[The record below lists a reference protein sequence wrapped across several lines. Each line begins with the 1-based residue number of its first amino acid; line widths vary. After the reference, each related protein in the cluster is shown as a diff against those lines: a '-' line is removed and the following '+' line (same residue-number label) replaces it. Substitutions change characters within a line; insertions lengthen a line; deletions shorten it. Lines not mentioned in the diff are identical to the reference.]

1 MGLFSPAQA
10 EKISNAAA
18 KSAEALKTSGPA
30 INVKSINSDLQAIEK
45 QVEEYFS
52 DSPAILITTKQ
63 EFHDYVSKCIEY
75 GYAGTDTETTGL
87 DRIRDY
93 IVGWSLY
100 VPGMPE
106 AYIPCKHLTPIFDT
120 PRPDQLTYEECGE
133 ELQRLVDA
141 GVHLILANADFDTA
155 MIYKDFRVDIK
166 DNVYYDVLLA
176 WRCIKEDEKDNTLK
190 GLYAKY
196 PMHGQV
202 DPKKFSDFFPVK
214 LFPYCRPEIA
224 KLYAAND
231 AKITFDLFLWQ
242 VVYITKSNP
251 KCQKAHLEKIADLFW
266 NVEIPMTRV
275 CAMLHR
281 TGMYIDNWT
290 ANKLQKRYNTVLT
303 DMQKSIAAEVQT
315 IIDEKDFAANRKR
328 PFRTGADFNPNST
341 PQVKYLLS
349 DLLGLDMSKGTGKEI
364 LAEYKNIKIVSMI
377 LDYRSLDTVISTFV
391 IKLPKAVARD
401 QRIHGSFKQI
411 GASTGRMASE
421 NPNLQNIPSH
431 RTDIRHLF
439 RGTPQK
445 VEKVTVSESKVKLW
459 EIDQIKTSE
468 NQWVYVKDVAI
479 GSQCVVVDELEHLV
493 ITSIS
498 DIVHPENSK
507 ECVLTFSR
515 NCSLIFVKKPVFVVM
530 SSDYSQQE
538 PKLTAFAAQ
547 ERKMINAFQNGKDIY
562 ATIASIAYN
571 VPYEE
576 CLEFNPVTHALQPDG
591 KARRSVGKVL
601 VLGLNYGMTVQS
613 IGQDLFAGDDSLTD
627 EQKTKKAQEIFD
639 AVMKGFPD
647 LANAIK
653 SAQAKARK
661 LGYTETIL
669 GRRRHHPNMQ
679 LPEYEILPMKGYVNP
694 DVDPLDPSTFAVKD
708 AIPDR
713 IVADILKRLKACKYY
728 GAVVKLTK
736 QLAAENIKV
745 VNNSYKIQE
754 ASRQVWNAVVQGS
767 AADLTKLA
775 MIKLTTDPEW
785 VKYHGRLLVPV
796 HDELI
801 CEIPYEYREKGEEI
815 LSRCMV
821 EAGNFLPFAI
831 SCDVTTTF
839 RWYGVEVNS
848 ILSYDKPESL
858 NKDTLTDSNVKWLQ
872 AALYESEY
880 LLPIIKDENGKKPS
894 GDAAL
899 GINGIWSQEM
909 DDAIQDYRTY
919 YQLKTDQEF
928 LDHIERK
935 TIYGVTESL

>member
-18 KSAEALKTSGPA
+18 RSAEALKPSGPA

-63 EFHDYVSKCIEY
+63 ELHDYVSKCIEY
-75 GYAGTDTETTGL
+75 GYAGIDTETTGL
-87 DRIRDY
+87 DRIKDY

-120 PRPDQLTYEECGE
+120 PRPSQLTYEECGE

-166 DNVYYDVLLA
+166 DNVYYDVILA

-266 NVEIPMTRV
+266 NVEMPMTRV

-411 GASTGRMASE
+411 GAACVTGDTIIPTSKGYYLAKDLCAECISCPGEFVDKQIGLVNKDQNVEFSDGIIMYKDVPTVKITTEHGFVLEGTFNHPVMVSKYTSKDLNVIYNDKKLLQIWEGKQFKELSQISVGDIIELPCNYSTSSNSYQETGLVLGRIYNNRNAQAKIPEYYDEDFAEFLGMYHADGSASSREGTYTIALANDEDDVISRFKVLAEKLFNVTVTMYAKQRELHEVESYINCKRIESVDSILSHGKRNKRIPSAIWRSPISVINAYIKGMTLDSSVHIEGQTGRVEFELSIIHPDDARLVQIHLASQGILCGWGFNENKDFKSPRLKFNADNYMLFRDIIGFVESRKYVQTDPCIKNPYRRRRIEDSFRVKVKSIEFSHNDVYDFHVPESHSFISNGFISHNTGRMASE

-445 VEKVTVSESKVKLW
+445 VENMQCSNDAQDNIGIQLMG
-459 EIDQIKTSE
+459 IDQIKTSE
-468 NQWVYVKDVAI
+468 NQWVYVKDA
-479 GSQCVVVDELEHLV
+479 EL
-493 ITSIS
+493 
-498 DIVHPENSK
+498 NS
-507 ECVLTFSR
+507 
-515 NCSLIFVKKPVFVVM
+515 
-530 SSDYSQQE
+530 
-538 PKLTAFAAQ
+538 AF
-547 ERKMINAFQNGKDIY
+547 
-562 ATIASIAYN
+562 
-571 VPYEE
+571 
-576 CLEFNPVTHALQPDG
+576 
-591 KARRSVGKVL
+591 
-601 VLGLNYGMTVQS
+601 
-613 IGQDLFAGDDSLTD
+613 
-627 EQKTKKAQEIFD
+627 
-639 AVMKGFPD
+639 
-647 LANAIK
+647 
-653 SAQAKARK
+653 
-661 LGYTETIL
+661 
-669 GRRRHHPNMQ
+669 
-679 LPEYEILPMKGYVNP
+679 
-694 DVDPLDPSTFAVKD
+694 
-708 AIPDR
+708 
-713 IVADILKRLKACKYY
+713 
-728 GAVVKLTK
+728 
-736 QLAAENIKV
+736 
-745 VNNSYKIQE
+745 
-754 ASRQVWNAVVQGS
+754 
-767 AADLTKLA
+767 
-775 MIKLTTDPEW
+775 
-785 VKYHGRLLVPV
+785 LL
-796 HDELI
+796 
-801 CEIPYEYREKGEEI
+801 
-815 LSRCMV
+815 
-821 EAGNFLPFAI
+821 
-831 SCDVTTTF
+831 
-839 RWYGVEVNS
+839 
-848 ILSYDKPESL
+848 
-858 NKDTLTDSNVKWLQ
+858 
-872 AALYESEY
+872 
-880 LLPIIKDENGKKPS
+880 KDENNNNVK
-894 GDAAL
+894 AL
-899 GINGIWSQEM
+899 LLSKEPIN
-909 DDAIQDYRTY
+909 
-919 YQLKTDQEF
+919 
-928 LDHIERK
+928 LDFKLTFRK
-935 TIYGVTESL
+935 EN